1 MQTSARST
9 KNNQHSSGVFSIRS
23 LNLLIIG
30 CLISLISACG
40 GGGGSGDSEGSNS
53 PAVEA
58 TYEVVVFAN
67 PFNAGTL
74 TGGGT
79 YREGEV
85 AAITATPAAG
95 YEFVS
100 WTDSNGILVSEQ
112 PDFEIIVSQ
121 GNRLTANYQLIP
133 TITEVG
139 MPSDGI
145 VIGFEAVRIVSGRI
159 YAITKEATVG
169 DGHAGLWLSNDD
181 GMNWT
186 QVLTGEV
193 AFVSIAS
200 GDPYL
205 VMAGGE
211 DVYHLSTDG
220 GVNWSTGVIRDP
232 VFGNP
237 MSFSD
242 GAAFNA
248 SEGIFLATSSV
259 MGPGL
264 YRSIDQGGNW
274 DRVLS
279 EISAGSATDAL
290 LGHVRVSPEDP
301 AVIYASAPFEN
312 NLWKSLDQGSS
323 FFSVK
328 TGLSNSDFLFSAGL
342 ALDPESADRLFVRD
356 NITVNG
362 GANWSQVSNLM
373 PTNSFW
379 LDGDLIRFNDYGFE
393 GYAEI
398 SRDYGSTWRKVMI
411 LVQTGGARFSGV
423 SGVYPTDEAVT
434 PSRLLE

>member
-9 KNNQHSSGVFSIRS
+9 KSNQHSSGVFSIRS
-23 LNLLIIG
+23 LNLLIIC

-53 PAVEA
+53 SAVEA

-67 PFNAGTL
+67 PFDAGTL

-79 YREGEV
+79 YREGDV

-145 VIGFEAVRIVSGRI
+145 VIRFEAVRIVSGRI

-248 SEGIFLATSSV
+248 SEGIFLATSGV

-279 EISAGSATDAL
+279 EI
-290 LGHVRVSPEDP
+290 
-301 AVIYASAPFEN
+301 
-312 NLWKSLDQGSS
+312 
-323 FFSVK
+323 
-328 TGLSNSDFLFSAGL
+328 
-342 ALDPESADRLFVRD
+342 
-356 NITVNG
+356 
-362 GANWSQVSNLM
+362 
-373 PTNSFW
+373 
-379 LDGDLIRFNDYGFE
+379 
-393 GYAEI
+393 
-398 SRDYGSTWRKVMI
+398 
-411 LVQTGGARFSGV
+411 
-423 SGVYPTDEAVT
+423 
-434 PSRLLE
+434 